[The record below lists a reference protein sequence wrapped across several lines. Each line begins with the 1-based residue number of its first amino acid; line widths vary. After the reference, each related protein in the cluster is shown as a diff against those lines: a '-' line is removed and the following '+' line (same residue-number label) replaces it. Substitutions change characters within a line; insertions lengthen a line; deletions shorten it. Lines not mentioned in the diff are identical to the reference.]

1 MADTELFLLFEDFL
15 GRREYRGVTLVIEED
30 WGGYGKIC
38 FNIID

>member
-1 MADTELFLLFEDFL
+1 MADTFEDFL

>member
-1 MADTELFLLFEDFL
+1 MADTEQFLLFEDFL
-15 GRREYRGVTLVIEED
+15 GRREYRGVTLVTEED